1 MRKREFRMA
10 ADMKKLV
17 EEGRTVIGIEFG
29 STRIKAVM
37 ADPQSGEVLASGG
50 HGWEN
55 RLENGLWTYHLDEI
69 IEGLQDCYADLKRDV
84 MEKCGA
90 TIRKAAAIG
99 ISAMMH
105 GYMAFDKEG
114 TLLIPFRTW
123 RNSNTKAAA
132 DELTRL
138 FSFNIPERWSVA
150 HLYQCILDGE
160 EHLKKLDSVTTLA
173 GYIHRRLTGKAVLGV
188 GDAAGMFPVDSD
200 AMDYREDFVKKFDA
214 LLKDKGFSF
223 KLKEIFPK
231 VLCAGEDAGTLTA
244 GGARLLDPKGDLEAG
259 IPLCPPEGDA
269 GTGMAAT
276 NSVRVR
282 TGNVS
287 AGTSI
292 FAMIVLEH
300 ALRDLHR
307 EIDNVTT
314 PDGKQVA
321 MVHANNCTSDLNAW
335 VSIFREFGKLSGH
348 EISDN
353 ELFAILYNNA
363 LEHGDPDCGGVISYG
378 YLSGEF
384 ITGMDEGRPLLAR
397 TPEARFTLANLMRSN
412 LDTSLGAIRLGM
424 DILKDEGVAIDRL
437 LGHGGLFK
445 TKGVGQQIMADAL
458 DTPVWVMKTA
468 GEGGPWGMALL
479 AAYLVRE
486 DKALSLPEFLDKV
499 IFRNAE
505 SSRLDPKAEGVEGFN
520 RFMQR
525 YTACLPVEKAA
536 TQYLK

>member
-1 MRKREFRMA
+1 M
-10 ADMKKLV
+10 ADMKELV
-17 EEGRTVIGIEFG
+17 ESGRTVIGIEFG

-37 ADPQSGEVLASGG
+37 ADPQTGEVLASGG

-69 IEGLQDCYADLKRDV
+69 ISGLQDCYADLKRDV
-84 MEKCGA
+84 AAKCGA
-90 TIRKAAAIG
+90 KIGKAAAIG
-99 ISAMMH
+99 VSAMMH

-114 TLLIPFRTW
+114 NLLIPFRTW
-123 RNSNTKAAA
+123 RNSNTKEAA
-132 DELTRL
+132 EKLTAL
-138 FSFNIPERWSVA
+138 FGFNIPERWSVA
-150 HLYQCILDGE
+150 HLYQCILDKE
-160 EHLKKLDSVTTLA
+160 EHLRKLDSVTTLA
-173 GYIHRRLTGKAVLGV
+173 GFIHRRLTGKAVLGV

-200 AMDYREDFVKKFDA
+200 AMDYRADFAAKFDD
-214 LLKDKGFSF
+214 LLHDCGFSF
-223 KLKEIFPK
+223 KLKKIFPK
-231 VLCAGEDAGTLTA
+231 VLCAGEDAGSLTA
-244 GGARLLDPKGDLEAG
+244 EGAKLLDPEGDLEPG
-259 IPLCPPEGDA
+259 IPMCPPEGDA

-300 ALRDLHR
+300 ALKGLHR

-335 VSIFREFGKLSGH
+335 VSVFREFAKLSGH

-353 ELFAILYNNA
+353 DLFSLLYNNA
-363 LEHGDPDCGGVISYG
+363 LENGDPDCGGVISYG

-384 ITGMDEGRPLLAR
+384 ITGLDEGRPLLAR
-397 TPEARFTLANLMRSN
+397 TPDAKFTLANLMRSN
-412 LDTSLGAIRLGM
+412 LDTSLGAVRLGM
-424 DILKDEGVAIDRL
+424 DILKEDGVAVDRL

-479 AAYLVRE
+479 AAYLVRS
-486 DKALSLPEFLDKV
+486 DRSLALPEFLDKV
-499 IFRNAE
+499 IFKDAE
-505 SSRLDPKAEGVEGFN
+505 SSRRDPDPKGVEGFN

-525 YTACLPVEKAA
+525 YTACIPVEKAA
-536 TQYLK
+536 TQCLK